1 MTVVVEN
8 NVEKVHLS
16 VQSLRMSYDIDLI
29 NEPIRNGDP
38 VLRDRQHAKSNA
50 VAAGS
55 RGVALTAVQPSYGRD
70 VGIVEV
76 GGVVHGIFQPAEF

>member
-29 NEPIRNGDP
+29 NEPIRNSDP
-38 VLRDRQHAKSNA
+38 VL
-50 VAAGS
+50 
-55 RGVALTAVQPSYGRD
+55 
-70 VGIVEV
+70 
-76 GGVVHGIFQPAEF
+76 